1 MRRFLTTLVFACFS
15 LIMITQTSSA
25 IDPATIAG
33 MWLFDDGS
41 GETARDSSG
50 NGNDG
55 QIFGAQ
61 WTEGRF
67 GKGLQFDG
75 SAYVDLGDD
84 ESLNLVDNLTLM
96 AWIKHETGNDG
107 YVIMRNDDSDMR
119 QYGFLDYPG
128 NQSSITC
135 FATTGSGR
143 QEFFHGGEAV
153 DDNEWHH
160 IAVVYDNPAVTLYV
174 DGSPKEETGTV
185 KELNGPM
192 LSAET
197 TTLIGRRKPAN
208 FSYIG
213 VIDEV
218 AIFNISLSE
227 DDIGQIMSN
236 GLNDVVSAVSPADKL
251 AASWAQVKIQH

>member
-1 MRRFLTTLVFACFS
+1 MKRFATILVFACFS
-15 LIMITQTSSA
+15 LILITQTSSA

-41 GETARDSSG
+41 GDTAADSSG

-107 YVIMRNDDSDMR
+107 YVIMRNDDSDLR

-128 NQSSITC
+128 NSKAISA
-135 FATTGSGR
+135 FATIDSGR
-143 QEFFHGGEAV
+143 QEFFYADQAV

-160 IAVVYDNPAVTLYV
+160 VAIVYDNPAVTLYV
-174 DGSPKEETGTV
+174 DGAAKEETGTV
-185 KELNGPM
+185 KELSGPM
-192 LSAET
+192 KSSET
-197 TTLIGRRKPAN
+197 TTLVGRRKPAN
-208 FSYIG
+208 FSFIG

-218 AIFNISLSE
+218 AIFNVSLGA
-227 DDIGQIMSN
+227 DDVAQIISN
-236 GLNDVVSAVSPADKL
+236 GLSDVVSAVSSEDKL
-251 AASWAQVKIQH
+251 VASWARVKTQY